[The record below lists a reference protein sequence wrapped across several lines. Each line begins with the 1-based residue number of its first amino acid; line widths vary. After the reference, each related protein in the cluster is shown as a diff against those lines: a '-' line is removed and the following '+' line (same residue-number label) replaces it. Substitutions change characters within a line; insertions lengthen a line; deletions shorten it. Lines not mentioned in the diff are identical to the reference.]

1 MSYPSKQMRQDTAPH
16 AMSVSLK
23 QHAELPQ
30 ILRQS
35 NYLGPADM
43 RTANVNF
50 RVKPHT
56 ESAAAPVAVE
66 RVPHSSPLYPTQ
78 SASSAQ
84 PLPDHEHDWKQ
95 HAIVASVAGLHT
107 KLEQLDSEIRQGA
120 SQDAGASVMRQMQDH
135 ASLLRENAKTLAAT
149 QSKHKEVTALTHKI
163 FSQIND
169 SVQVQSTSLSACNDN
184 VAQLKT
190 KHSQAVVLTHDI
202 CSELQK
208 TALEHAE
215 HGRSLQTSLQKQQD
229 AISLLQKKDVVAQA
243 LLGKMLAMLDQH
255 DSVVANGKPLS
266 QDHLSLLEC
275 MCQAFEKT
283 KTQMQSF
290 EQTQQEMQRV
300 LADFRAAKLPPAG
313 AHESE
318 GLQTKL
324 DRYQRLYNDIDSQC
338 TQALQQHG
346 AKMEEMQRSLH
357 EHRTKMKELE
367 RKVLASQSEQGKIA
381 ALEDKVQELAL
392 QQLNHSQSASI
403 ARVTERDVKLLKHE
417 MQQLHGL
424 RKDFDRKHDALQAD
438 VRKAQGDSHAAKEH
452 ATNSVSSMQADLRR
466 MQLDSKARND
476 HSLKLHTDLHEVKS
490 TVSALAHA
498 QQAGAADKSSAEMHA
513 RMLEMQRN
521 LTLQNIRLDK
531 NATTLHD
538 IQCKLAA

>member
-1 MSYPSKQMRQDTAPH
+1 MKLRRRRSEDRHQSYT
-16 AMSVSLK
+16 L
-23 QHAELPQ
+23 
-30 ILRQS
+30 
-35 NYLGPADM
+35 
-43 RTANVNF
+43 
-50 RVKPHT
+50 
-56 ESAAAPVAVE
+56 
-66 RVPHSSPLYPTQ
+66 LYY
-78 SASSAQ
+78 S
-84 PLPDHEHDWKQ
+84 
-95 HAIVASVAGLHT
+95 
-107 KLEQLDSEIRQGA
+107 
-120 SQDAGASVMRQMQDH
+120 
-135 ASLLRENAKTLAAT
+135 

-169 SVQVQSTSLSACNDN
+169 SVQLQSTSLSACNDD
-184 VAQLKT
+184 VAQLKA
-190 KHSQAVVLTHDI
+190 KHGQAVVLTHDI

-208 TALEHAE
+208 SAIEHAE

-283 KTQMQSF
+283 KTKMQSF

-318 GLQTKL
+318 GMQTKL

-424 RKDFDRKHDALQAD
+424 RKDFDRKHDALDAN
-438 VRKAQGDSHAAKEH
+438 VRKAQGDSKAAKEH

-513 RMLEMQRN
+513 
-521 LTLQNIRLDK
+521 
-531 NATTLHD
+531 
-538 IQCKLAA
+538 